1 MYLCLY
7 LFIRLSLYSTLLY
20 STLSHCTLLCTVL
33 YVLYVCTLLT
43 RQLETA
49 LIPSG
54 TRSLHTPAVTKPDRA
69 NVFSHEGLV
78 GNYAQCGIALK
89 PRLAWLS
96 EMTKQV
102 STRLAIS
109 YSMELTIYRAAYI
122 GVGVL

>member
-1 MYLCLY
+1 MYLYFY

-20 STLSHCTLLCTVL
+20 LHCTLLCTVL
-33 YVLYVCTLLT
+33 YVCTVCTLLT

-54 TRSLHTPAVTKPDRA
+54 TRSLHTPAVTNPDRA
-69 NVFSHEGLV
+69 SVFSHEGLI

-102 STRLAIS
+102 STRLAI
-109 YSMELTIYRAAYI
+109 LHGANYI
-122 GVGVL
+122 